1 MSTVSAGYMDCMTDI
16 NTAAAAARENARTH
30 GGQFGAQEH
39 SAPDVALTAG
49 PLCTEGC
56 GSPAEYRLANIPQ
69 GYRSP
74 ESESFYCP
82 VHAALEASEGTA
94 IEGIPQPQE
103 DGEEIIWLIE
113 GDDHEVKLVEA
124 VTEEEA
130 IDKAAELF
138 EEQYDDE
145 GDEDDEDEE
154 REPVDV
160 RDLLSVAGTF
170 RGDIDGYSDELD
182 FVPWGDLSE
191 NDAYN
196 KLQNA

>member
-1 MSTVSAGYMDCMTDI
+1 MTSMTDI
-16 NTAAAAARENARTH
+16 NPTAITAREGARQDS
-30 GGQFGAQEH
+30 GQFGAQEH
-39 SAPDVALTAG
+39 SAPDVALDVR

-56 GSPAEYRLANIPQ
+56 GARAEYRLANVSR
-69 GYRSP
+69 GHRTP
-74 ESESFYCP
+74 ESESALCP
-82 VHAALEASEGTA
+82 VHAALAASEGTA
-94 IEGIPQPQE
+94 IEEFPKPQE
-103 DGEEIIWLIE
+103 EGEEIIWLIE

-124 VTEEEA
+124 TTEEEA

-138 EEQYDDE
+138 EEQYDE
-145 GDEDDEDEE
+145 GDEDEDEDY
-154 REPVDV
+154 EPTDV

-196 KLQNA
+196 KLENA